1 MSNNPE
7 LYKKLME
14 YNTTDYYPF
23 HMPGH
28 KRQFP
33 GLYGMDITEIEGFD
47 NLHHPE
53 GIIKESMEW
62 VASLYGADRSYYLI
76 NGSSGG
82 ILSAISGIV
91 PDYGTILMSRNCH
104 KAAYHG
110 VILKHLK
117 TVYIYPQFMEEYGI
131 QCGLSPEKIEELLK
145 KNREVK
151 GVFVVSPT
159 YDGIVSDIAAIS
171 HVCHKY
177 NIPLIV
183 DEAHGAHFRYSHEF
197 PKSALELGADVVI
210 QSVHK
215 TLPCFTQSALLHI
228 KGNYVDREKI
238 EWYLQVYQSS
248 SPSYLLMSG
257 IERGIWWMEQEEG
270 KRKMKEFLSCLSLL
284 RRELKDM
291 RNLKI
296 LDRQEIGKKDIYDID
311 VSKIIIS
318 VGNTGISGIDLSERL
333 RKKYHLEMEMCTI
346 DYVTAIASVMDTKE
360 GLIRLKE
367 ALLSID
373 SSFDLRKDRDRK
385 RGLYEDPKR
394 WEARPIAAMY
404 EAWGGRKEQIPLRNS
419 VGKTAAEFVYLYP
432 PGIPIVAPGELI
444 TEYIVQT
451 IMEYKKAGLPVQG
464 MQDTANGFIYVL
476 REGE

>member
-1 MSNNPE
+1 
-7 LYKKLME
+7 
-14 YNTTDYYPF
+14 
-23 HMPGH
+23 
-28 KRQFP
+28 
-33 GLYGMDITEIEGFD
+33 
-47 NLHHPE
+47 
-53 GIIKESMEW
+53 
-62 VASLYGADRSYYLI
+62 
-76 NGSSGG
+76 
-82 ILSAISGIV
+82 
-91 PDYGTILMSRNCH
+91 
-104 KAAYHG
+104 
-110 VILKHLK
+110 
-117 TVYIYPQFMEEYGI
+117 
-131 QCGLSPEKIEELLK
+131 
-145 KNREVK
+145 
-151 GVFVVSPT
+151 
-159 YDGIVSDIAAIS
+159 
-171 HVCHKY
+171 
-177 NIPLIV
+177 
-183 DEAHGAHFRYSHEF
+183 
-197 PKSALELGADVVI
+197 
-210 QSVHK
+210 
-215 TLPCFTQSALLHI
+215 
-228 KGNYVDREKI
+228 
-238 EWYLQVYQSS
+238 
-248 SPSYLLMSG
+248 
-257 IERGIWWMEQEEG
+257 MEQEEG

-360 GLIRLKE
+360 GLMRLKE

-464 MQDTANGFIYVL
+464 MQDTANEFIYVL